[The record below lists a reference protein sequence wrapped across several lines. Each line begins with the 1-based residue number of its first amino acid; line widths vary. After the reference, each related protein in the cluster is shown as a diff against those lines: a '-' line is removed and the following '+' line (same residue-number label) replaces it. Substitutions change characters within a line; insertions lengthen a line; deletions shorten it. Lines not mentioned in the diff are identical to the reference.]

1 MKKLKLIIVAIVL
14 FLGATSLSYGQSK
27 IAHINTADLVQAM
40 PSMKQAQ
47 SQLEKLQKTYDTELR
62 AMAKELDA
70 LSKQYAAEAETKSEE
85 ENRKRVEEV
94 QTMQNNIAKYQQQA
108 LKDLQTK
115 ERDIFQP
122 ILDRAKAA
130 IQKVARN
137 QGFQY
142 VLDSSEGSNV
152 ILAEGTNLLA
162 DVKKELGI

>member
-1 MKKLKLIIVAIVL
+1 MKKLNLLFVAVVL
-14 FLGATSLSYGQSK
+14 FLGATSFTYAQSK

-40 PSMKQAQ
+40 PAMKQAQ

-70 LSKQYAAEAETKSEE
+70 KSKQYSAEAESKTEE

-94 QTMQNNIAKYQQQA
+94 QTMQNNIAAYQQQA
-108 LKDLQTK
+108 LKDLQQK

-122 ILDRAKAA
+122 IFDKARTA
-130 IQKVARN
+130 IQKVARAK
-137 QGFQY
+137 GYQY
-142 VLDSSEGSNV
+142 VMDSADGTGL
-152 ILAEGTNLLA
+152 ILAEGFDLLA

>member
-14 FLGATSLSYGQSK
+14 FLGATTYTYAQSK

-47 SQLEKLQKTYDTELR
+47 SQLEKLQKTYDTDLR
-62 AMAKELDA
+62 TMAKELDA
-70 LSKQYAAEAETKSEE
+70 LSKRYAAEAETKTEE